1 MAIRDRYTIR
11 LLDGR
16 PDLEIVATRSGGAV
30 EYSPPGRGSP
40 FYVFNELS
48 AADVPLVI
56 RTLEIN
62 PASILA
68 IIKDQAPIQ
77 KTRVRVKG
85 GTTS

>member
-1 MAIRDRYTIR
+1 
-11 LLDGR
+11 
-16 PDLEIVATRSGGAV
+16 
-30 EYSPPGRGSP
+30 
-40 FYVFNELS
+40 VFNELS